1 MEFEAQIDR
10 VASNLEF
17 ERSRDTQSKLLC
29 LSLITFHNILI
40 DILFNVGG
48 VVSIVN
54 SKIWRTY
61 GIVSQSAWTVPKEA
75 QVQIPLRS
83 HFYTFS

>member
-40 DILFNVGG
+40 DIVFNVGG

-61 GIVSQSAWTVPKEA
+61 GIV
-75 QVQIPLRS
+75 IPIPGIE
-83 HFYTFS
+83 HAMHPEFATQWGTYPAV